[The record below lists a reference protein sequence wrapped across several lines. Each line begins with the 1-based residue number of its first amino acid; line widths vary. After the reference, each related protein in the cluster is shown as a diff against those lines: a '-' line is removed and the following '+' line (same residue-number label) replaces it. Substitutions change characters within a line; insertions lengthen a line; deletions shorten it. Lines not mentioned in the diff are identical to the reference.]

1 MGPVLSVF
9 VVDPLLKLLLLEGQV
24 ITPAIDCFDPRL
36 GNQTCDSDVMVDYY
50 FYNITNEAEVSQL
63 LYIIIQYLLKKRI
76 VSIS

>member
-24 ITPAIDCFDPRL
+24 ITPAVDCFDPRL

-50 FYNITNEAEVSQL
+50 FYNITNEAEVSSFL
-63 LYIIIQYLLKKRI
+63 LIITQCVLKKRI
-76 VSIS
+76 FSIF